1 MAVQYLSDLLSRLP
15 PNNLPANIRIHIA
28 YIKQTCSSGC
38 HAEYHQ
44 HYSRAKHMTKGNRLL
59 LSLSYCSKS
68 FRLRIHAVPNKVAF
82 CTTPIFSWTCN
93 FSNHFSHFF
102 VTEPSAPITSEPHLK
117 IDPTNFSFQVL
128 VFLYFLNFVFVTSN
142 IYLTFI
148 MSKFHKMVKCAWQD

>member
-1 MAVQYLSDLLSRLP
+1 MFPNPSPPPMGTELSRLP
-15 PNNLPANIRIHIA
+15 PKNLPANIRIHIA

-82 CTTPIFSWTCN
+82 CTTPIFAWTCN

-117 IDPTNFSFQVL
+117 ISSLRSYQLLFSGPGISLLSEFR
-128 VFLYFLNFVFVTSN
+128 FRY
-142 IYLTFI
+142 I
-148 MSKFHKMVKCAWQD
+148 